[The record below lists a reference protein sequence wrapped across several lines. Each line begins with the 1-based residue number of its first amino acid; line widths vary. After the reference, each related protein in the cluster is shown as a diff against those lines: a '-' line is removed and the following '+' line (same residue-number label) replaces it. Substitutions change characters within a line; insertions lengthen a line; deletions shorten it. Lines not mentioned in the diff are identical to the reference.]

1 MKTFLFLYYNYNIII
16 YFINIIKNKY
26 LKLIILTILTFFVNY
41 FTKENLII
49 NNFNKFISNNTY
61 VILPKDKNDPIIL
74 KEKLNLLEFISKNIG
89 KKITEIKT
97 IFVGFSSNFGNQLIY
112 LNKVIF
118 YCEILGCRKII
129 LNKNYFWFINKR
141 LYDKNHKMIIEK
153 GDINKYNNK
162 GILIDNTINFYY
174 YINYIR
180 PEFRINLLKKEIF
193 RNIPKV
199 IIDKKD
205 LFIYIR
211 SGDIFLENPHIDY
224 SQPPLCFYQKIVINY
239 KFNNIY
245 IIASDTNNPNIN
257 ILLKQFPKIIF
268 MKNSLELDISY
279 LSNAFNLVGAQSTF
293 FFSILQLNNNVK
305 FLWEF
310 DFDRHNESRTNFL
323 EQFINY
329 IYIPKKNITTYR
341 MKSSLKYKKEM
352 TNWNC
357 SQNQIYLMINDDCPF
372 NFQLYNI

>member
-205 LFIYIR
+205 L
-211 SGDIFLENPHIDY
+211 P
-224 SQPPLCFYQKIVINY
+224 
-239 KFNNIY
+239 
-245 IIASDTNNPNIN
+245 
-257 ILLKQFPKIIF
+257 FP
-268 MKNSLELDISY
+268 
-279 LSNAFNLVGAQSTF
+279 T
-293 FFSILQLNNNVK
+293 
-305 FLWEF
+305 
-310 DFDRHNESRTNFL
+310 
-323 EQFINY
+323 
-329 IYIPKKNITTYR
+329 KKV
-341 MKSSLKYKKEM
+341 
-352 TNWNC
+352 
-357 SQNQIYLMINDDCPF
+357 D
-372 NFQLYNI
+372 